1 MNNEAPEVYY
11 NVSQTQMS
19 IARRFGGLKV
29 NGVEYRYDAE
39 TDRLVRED
47 IAKRDE
53 QYKAAERR
61 KWVNQAKEMHRM
73 AKELER
79 AKQEFMF

>member
-1 MNNEAPEVYY
+1 MNNAPEVYY
-11 NVSQTQMS
+11 NISQTQMS
-19 IARRFGGLKV
+19 IARHYGGLKV

-53 QYKAAERR
+53 QRKAAEQR
-61 KWVNQAKEMHRM
+61 KMVAQMREMHRM
-73 AKELER
+73 GQQLER